1 MMSPHRKAT
10 DRVAELRGIRRRE
23 MRRHILGLS
32 GLALALLA
40 AMAVR
45 VLLGSY
51 TVTIPD
57 FLTLVTGGEVPVRG
71 ARFIVMEDKLPSAV
85 LGALAGIAFGCAG
98 AIFQL
103 LLRNPLAS
111 PDIIGISNGASLGA
125 VLSMVYWGASGFSV
139 SLFAIVFALAAA
151 VVTMLLASGQGN
163 VGNRFILMG
172 IGVAALCN
180 AAVTYLLERMS
191 MGQASSANVWM
202 VGSLGIANWDRI
214 GILLIALLVLLP
226 FVLWGINHLKTSAVG
241 DDLAH
246 GLGVPV
252 AFIRWYYIGL
262 GVLLAAVATAAT
274 GPIAFVA
281 FVAGPIARR
290 IIGGRHTI
298 LGASLVGATIV
309 VLADFVAANLFPSIS
324 FPVGILTGAMGAPLL
339 IWLLVQN
346 QKEGK

>member
-1 MMSPHRKAT
+1 M
-10 DRVAELRGIRRRE
+10 
-23 MRRHILGLS
+23 
-32 GLALALLA
+32 
-40 AMAVR
+40 
-45 VLLGSY
+45 
-51 TVTIPD
+51 
-57 FLTLVTGGEVPVRG
+57 
-71 ARFIVMEDKLPSAV
+71 
-85 LGALAGIAFGCAG
+85 
-98 AIFQL
+98 
-103 LLRNPLAS
+103 
-111 PDIIGISNGASLGA
+111 
-125 VLSMVYWGASGFSV
+125 
-139 SLFAIVFALAAA
+139 
-151 VVTMLLASGQGN
+151 
-163 VGNRFILMG
+163 
-172 IGVAALCN
+172 
-180 AAVTYLLERMS
+180 
-191 MGQASSANVWM
+191 
-202 VGSLGIANWDRI
+202 
-214 GILLIALLVLLP
+214 LLP
-226 FVLWGINHLKTSAVG
+226 FALWGINHLKTSAVG

-252 AFIRWYYIGL
+252 GFIRWYYIGL

>member
-1 MMSPHRKAT
+1 
-10 DRVAELRGIRRRE
+10 
-23 MRRHILGLS
+23 MRRPILGIS

-40 AMAVR
+40 TMAVR

-71 ARFIVMEDKLPSAV
+71 ARFIVMEDKLPRAV

-139 SLFAIVFALAAA
+139 SLYAIVFALAAA
-151 VVTMLLASGQGN
+151 LVTMLLASGQGN

-191 MGQASSANVWM
+191 MGQASSATVWM
-202 VGSLGIANWDRI
+202 VGSLSIANWDRI
-214 GILLIALLVLLP
+214 GILLISLLVLLP

-252 AFIRWYYIGL
+252 GFIRWYYIAL
-262 GVLLAAVATAAT
+262 GVLLAATATAAT

-281 FVAGPIARR
+281 FVSGPIARR
-290 IIGGRHTI
+290 IMGGRHTI